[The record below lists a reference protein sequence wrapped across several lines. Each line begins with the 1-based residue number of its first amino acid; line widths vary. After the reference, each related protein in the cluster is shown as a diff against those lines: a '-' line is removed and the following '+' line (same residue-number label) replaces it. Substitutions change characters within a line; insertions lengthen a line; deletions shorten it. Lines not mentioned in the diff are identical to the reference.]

1 VFILKKSIQSEL
13 NKAQKNGFE
22 EGLQHSYEIN
32 ELEKA
37 KIKNKY
43 ESEILQLKSEL
54 YIKDV
59 QIKDAISMK
68 SKAIK
73 KDRKANDKMIQAQ
86 NIVLQVKQVL
96 SNIGESVVRGKTD
109 IKDISLK
116 IDTKVQEVLKIEE
129 STE

>member
-96 SNIGESVVRGKTD
+96 SNIGESVIRGKTD